1 MNRWQKQFSE
11 HAIHQAI
18 EELQEALGH
27 EPENL
32 ESSQFDELVRARL
45 VVEECRNRLSEVD
58 ARLLPFPLLDEIS
71 NALKSPHILGKAKA
85 FAGGDNN
92 QLQPINETLTGLIPK
107 ITQLPRL
114 DVEEEVST
122 VISVAEESSKQ
133 ALHKVLAKAELT
145 EERLKELNNG
155 LDTLTKEKEKIEQ
168 SLSTRKQELDNLI
181 AQFQKQFSDA
191 QESRSQKYSEWFNSI
206 DQKVREDSRELM
218 EATDEELQQLIADS
232 TSKHDDIKELY
243 ELAAGDSI
251 AGGYSQTATSE
262 TSQANIWRWISLGFI
277 GATIA
282 WLLVVVFCF
291 LQPEL
296 PIDIDVAE
304 HLIQSAAPDWYRMI
318 INFSITGVLL
328 FGAAF
333 SSQQST
339 KHRNEAKKAR
349 GLALQIKALEPYI
362 YSLDPDKQKELKERL
377 AEKFFFG
384 VENGEPDE
392 GVIHE
397 SSLKSI
403 QSVIVDILK
412 AANK

>member
-32 ESSQFDELVRARL
+32 ESYQFDELVRARL

-58 ARLLPFPLLDEIS
+58 ARLLSFPLLDEIS
-71 NALKSPHILGKAKA
+71 NVFKGPHVLGKAKA
-85 FAGGDNN
+85 FAVGDNN

-114 DVEEEVST
+114 DVEAEIST

-133 ALHKVLAKAELT
+133 ALDKVLARAKSADDHLNELAS
-145 EERLKELNNG
+145 G
-155 LDTLTKEKEKIEQ
+155 LESLAKEKDKLEQ
-168 SLSTRKQELDNLI
+168 SLSTRKQELDSLI
-181 AQFQKQFSDA
+181 TQFQKQFSDA
-191 QESRSQKYSEWFNSI
+191 QESRSQKYSEWFSSI
-206 DQKVREDSRELM
+206 DQKVREDSRELRD
-218 EATDEELQQLIADS
+218 ATEKELQHLIADS
-232 TSKHDDIKELY
+232 TTKHDDIKELY

-262 TSQANIWRWISLGFI
+262 TTQANIWRLISLGFI

-282 WLLVVVFCF
+282 WLLVVVFYF
-291 LQPEL
+291 LQPDL
-296 PIDIDVAE
+296 PIDIDAAE
-304 HLIQSAAPDWYRMI
+304 QLIENAAPDWYRMI

-362 YSLDPDKQKELKERL
+362 YSLDTDKQKELKERL

-384 VENGEPDE
+384 VENGESDE
-392 GVIHE
+392 SVIHE
-397 SSLKSI
+397 SSFKSI
-403 QSVIVDILK
+403 TSTIVEILK
-412 AANK
+412 ASK